1 MDERN
6 TNERER
12 EQSRDTVLLVF
23 EEKIDNLIE
32 AVRDIKDSITHTSE
46 QVSAM
51 KIDVVTLQNK
61 TEQQQK
67 EIDKLYDKNMRNAG
81 WIMGIGASVLAT
93 IIVAVLKVVFG
104 AM

>member
-6 TNERER
+6 INER

-32 AVRDIKDSITHTSE
+32 AVKDIKESIIHTSE
-46 QVSAM
+46 QVSSM
-51 KIDVVTLQNK
+51 KIDIVTLQNK

-67 EIDKLYDKNMRNAG
+67 EIDKLYDKNTRNHG

-93 IIVAVLKVVFG
+93 IIVAVLKIVCG

>member
-6 TNERER
+6 NQTER
-12 EQSRDTVLLVF
+12 EQSRDTLILVF

-32 AVRDIKDSITHTSE
+32 AVKDIKDSITHTSE

-67 EIDKLYDKNMRNAG
+67 EIDKLYDKNTRNQG
-81 WIMGIGASVLAT
+81 WIMGIGASVLAA
-93 IIVAVLKVVFG
+93 IIIAVLKVVVG
-104 AM
+104 AL